1 MERFFIVKNED
12 LIKQVKEFESMRIK
26 INDAFKEFSEKHD
39 IETNRYY
46 QRTDLL
52 RISPTENDIEK
63 FRNQLKV
70 DNETFKVKSAMN
82 KEWVELCK
90 ANGLTTP
97 ERPSWE
103 LMRLVGTSL
112 WRFRS
117 RLFSLNDKVYGSLEI
132 DGSFELPKED
142 FVELKA
148 SEFYKIIEEAEQRG

>member
-1 MERFFIVKNED
+1 MERFFIVKNEG

-46 QRTDLL
+46 QHTDLL

-97 ERPSWE
+97 EKPSWE
-103 LMRLVGTSL
+103 LMRLVGTGL
-112 WRFRS
+112 WRFSS
-117 RLFSLNDKVYGSLEI
+117 RLFSLNDKVYGSLEM
-132 DGSFELPKED
+132 DTPFELPEAD
-142 FVELKA
+142 FIELKA
-148 SEFYKIIEEAEQRG
+148 SEFYKIIEETQ